1 MLAGR
6 DPARYGMIDNLFP
19 ILLASDQR
27 AGMPTSEKSIA
38 KYMKELGYNTG
49 FSGKWH
55 LGMTNGTDNTA
66 FTPINH
72 GFDFVKF
79 FIEVSS
85 SAAIM
90 PRSQTSSIFALKSLK
105 DEVYHLLFVLH
116 RGRMEKPV
124 MKVHLTLLA
133 ITTSTIC
140 VPLITFRIV
149 IRLLVLVKLSSSQFV
164 GKMSQAECCEYS
176 KSLLT
181 RTAILS
187 VQTQNHSF
195 IGMLSQLSMYPGK
208 T

>member
-6 DPARYGMIDNLFP
+6 DPARYGVIDNLFP

-55 LGMTNGTDNTA
+55 LGMTNGTDNAA

-105 DEVYHLLFVLH
+105 IKCIIYYLYCIGVEW
-116 RGRMEKPV
+116 R
-124 MKVHLTLLA
+124 
-133 ITTSTIC
+133 
-140 VPLITFRIV
+140 
-149 IRLLVLVKLSSSQFV
+149 
-164 GKMSQAECCEYS
+164 
-176 KSLLT
+176 SL
-181 RTAILS
+181 
-187 VQTQNHSF
+187 
-195 IGMLSQLSMYPGK
+195 
-208 T
+208 